1 MSSAVPTTVTG
12 VEGGRELTLEELG
25 GQPHWRDL
33 PRIGVAGLVSTISAL
48 PASVQGRWVPPLL
61 AAETALVDGAGAFWF
76 GPWAGLTAAAA
87 FLAGTAVLAVVALAV
102 ILVVARASPR
112 RRLLAD
118 VTPAYVAAL
127 TLRPYQRDAGPA
139 WYAAN
144 HTAWPRGHGHGAQLR
159 DRVSRLA
166 IAEHRPVVIT
176 PANPTLAAKL
186 YSGFTPLPGEETV
199 RRPRLVWRLPS
210 SPNGPVAQWCNSTE
224 ATQIESYAPCASTA
238 GHSDRER
245 SASVP

>member
-1 MSSAVPTTVTG
+1 VSSAVLTTVTG

-25 GQPHWRDL
+25 GQPRWRDL
-33 PRIGVAGLVSTISAL
+33 PRIGVASLVSTVSAL

-61 AAETALVDGAGAFWF
+61 AAETVLVGGASAFWA
-76 GPWAGLTAAAA
+76 GPWVGLTVAAA
-87 FLAGTAVLAVVALAV
+87 FLAGTAVLAVVAQAV

-127 TLRPYQRDAGPA
+127 TLRPCQLDGGPA

-166 IAEHRPVVIT
+166 IAEHRAVVIT

-186 YSGFTPLPGEETV
+186 YSGFTPLLGEETA
-199 RRPRLVWRLPS
+199 RRPRLVWRPPS
-210 SPNGPVAQWCNSTE
+210 
-224 ATQIESYAPCASTA
+224 
-238 GHSDRER
+238 
-245 SASVP
+245 

>member
-1 MSSAVPTTVTG
+1 M
-12 VEGGRELTLEELG
+12 
-25 GQPHWRDL
+25 
-33 PRIGVAGLVSTISAL
+33 
-48 PASVQGRWVPPLL
+48 PPLL
-61 AAETALVDGAGAFWF
+61 ALETALVDGAGAFWF